1 MIIKESRGDF
11 HKTNLEEMAEDLL
24 IELEVNFIPQYP
36 IRSGYLLDFAVF
48 LPDGRRI
55 DLETDGHRWHS
66 SKRAK
71 KKDNFRNYML
81 RREGWKICRVREKF
95 FNEDFEKF
103 KMELL
108 G

>member
-1 MIIKESRGDF
+1 MRGNF

-24 IELEVNFIPQYP
+24 KELEVNFIPQYP
-36 IRSGYLLDFAVF
+36 TRTGYLLDFAVF
-48 LPDGRRI
+48 LLDGRRI

-81 RREGWKICRVREKF
+81 RREGWKIYRVKEKF
-95 FNEDFEKF
+95 FNEDFELF
-103 KMELL
+103 KMECLS
-108 G
+108 